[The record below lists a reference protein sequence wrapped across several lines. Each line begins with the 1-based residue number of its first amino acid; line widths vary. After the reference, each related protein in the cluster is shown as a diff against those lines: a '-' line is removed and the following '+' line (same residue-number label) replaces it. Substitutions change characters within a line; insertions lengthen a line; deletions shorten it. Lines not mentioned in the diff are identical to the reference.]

1 MLADKE
7 EFDQKMKK
15 LSQVCSSLMNEAR
28 ADGDNG
34 GQRQGPTIDEVD
46 LKSSLLYY
54 YYFILSKLCI

>member
-46 LKSSLLYY
+46 
-54 YYFILSKLCI
+54 